1 MADSKRLQILKAL
14 TAHLE
19 ATPGFVLTDKVWRG
33 RNRPADESEAPFICM
48 FEMPP
53 KFQEQADRQVA
64 SMPWYIGVQGYVKPT
79 YPHPTD
85 AAHNLMAAVKQ
96 QLGKVLNDGGS
107 GAVPDEFMFQGLIED
122 MQVDGGMCFEPEET
136 TNCCFFAMQLTIT
149 VAENLGD
156 PYA

>member
-14 TAHLE
+14 TSQLE
-19 ATPGFVLTDKVWRG
+19 ATPGYVLTDKVWRG
-33 RNRPADESEAPFICM
+33 RTRPADESEAPFICL

-53 KFQEQADRQVA
+53 KFQEQADRQLA
-64 SMPWYIGVQGYVKPT
+64 SMPWYIGVQGYLAPS

-85 AAHNLMAAVKQ
+85 TAHDLMAAVKS
-96 QLGKVLNDGGS
+96 QLGKVLDDGGA
-107 GAVPDEFMFQGLIED
+107 GPVPEGFMLQGLIQH
-122 MQVDGGMCFEPEET
+122 MQVDGGMCFEPDDT

-149 VAENLGD
+149 VAESLGD